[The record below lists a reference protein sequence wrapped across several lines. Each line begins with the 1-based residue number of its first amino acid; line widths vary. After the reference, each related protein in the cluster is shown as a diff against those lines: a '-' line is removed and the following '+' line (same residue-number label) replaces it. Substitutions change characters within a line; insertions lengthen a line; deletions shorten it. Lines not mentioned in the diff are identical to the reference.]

1 MAGPRW
7 GRGQRGLPWRGVSAA
22 CSRDCHCCAVG
33 GRALTGPWHT
43 WGVRAAR
50 TPFRTRPAQ
59 ASRRRLPG
67 SVTAARGGLHSER
80 SSDQENDRALWR
92 KSLGYTVAG
101 ESYWRQVATRD
112 GRLCYFSES
121 APSSPH
127 CPSAAAM
134 TNGHKPSGLQPHT
147 KKNSLPVL
155 RAGSPKS
162 GCLRAV
168 CAPKSL
174 GRVPPASP
182 SSRWLHGHFTPTSA
196 PSSWQ
201 ISRALSQDTV
211 TAR

>member
-7 GRGQRGLPWRGVSAA
+7 GRGQRGLPWRGVTAA
-22 CSRDCHCCAVG
+22 CSRDCHGCGGPRSDWPLAHV
-33 GRALTGPWHT
+33 GRAGSGDAL
-43 WGVRAAR
+43 
-50 TPFRTRPAQ
+50 RTRPAQ

-67 SVTAARGGLHSER
+67 RVTAAGGCLHSER
-80 SSDQENDRALWR
+80 SSDQENDGALWR
-92 KSLGYTVAG
+92 KSLGYTVAD

-162 GCLRAV
+162 GCRRAV